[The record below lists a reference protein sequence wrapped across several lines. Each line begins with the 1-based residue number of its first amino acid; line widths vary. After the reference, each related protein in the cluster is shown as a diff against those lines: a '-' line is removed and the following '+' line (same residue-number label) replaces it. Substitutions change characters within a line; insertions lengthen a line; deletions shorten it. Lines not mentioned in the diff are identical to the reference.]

1 MAEGRRQFGIKGDWS
16 IAALDPGVRY
26 NTARE
31 GGCWSMAAWVKEDEK
46 ASEHRQRKTE
56 TEQQVD
62 KVQVAPGVT
71 IASLR
76 CFRAALIG
84 PTRKLPKRLRLCR

>member
-1 MAEGRRQFGIKGDWS
+1 MAEGRRLFGMKGDWS
-16 IAALDPGVRY
+16 IAALDPEVRY

-31 GGCWSMAAWVKEDEK
+31 GGCRSMAAWVKEDEK

-56 TEQQVD
+56 TKQVD

-84 PTRKLPKRLRLCR
+84 PTRELPKRLRLCR